1 MYFVTLLRDLTH
13 SPLIDLFNERGFDL
27 LTDEQVADETETV
40 GEDLGES

>member
-13 SPLIDLFNERGFDL
+13 SPLIDLFNEGGFDL
-27 LTDEQVADETETV
+27 LTDEEFADEAKVV